1 MNRPRFRVPALSK
14 IVAVVAIAVGGAVAF
29 ALPAGADVS
38 SLSPAIGGV
47 RIESP
52 AVLEARGAAV
62 TVSVTIVCAPGASG
76 GLSLEVAQRV
86 GSEVTH
92 GFNSMQLPPCT
103 GSFQNLSISVTA
115 QDRAFRKGTAFASAS
130 MFLCDFT
137 GCRNLQD
144 QREIAIVR

>member
-1 MNRPRFRVPALSK
+1 MNRPRFRLPALSK
-14 IVAVVAIAVGGAVAF
+14 IVAVVAIAAGGAVAF

-52 AVLEARGAAV
+52 ALLEARGAAV
-62 TVSVTIVCAPGASG
+62 TVPITVVCAPGATG

-92 GFNSMQLPPCT
+92 GFDSMQLPPCT
-103 GSFQNLSISVTA
+103 GGFQNLSLSVTA
-115 QDRAFRKGTAFASAS
+115 QERAFRKGQAFASAS
-130 MFLCDFT
+130 MFICDGG
-137 GCRNLQD
+137 GCRSLQD
-144 QREIAIVR
+144 QREITIVR